1 MKKILA
7 TLFLIWLMFSNQ
19 GYAQTKVYR
28 TAKGERYHKKECKII
43 VKKEVI
49 ELTIKKAK
57 LRGYQACKVCKP
69 VGKAKGKTS
78 KKRAIQKKKSN
89 KVKLKKSTSKKATAS
104 RCTATTQK
112 GTRCKRRTKNS
123 SGRCWQH

>member
-1 MKKILA
+1 MKALSI
-7 TLFLIWLMFSNQ
+7 TLLIIAISLSSSLT
-19 GYAQTKVYR
+19 AQTKVYR

-43 VKKEVI
+43 AKREMV

-69 VGKAKGKTS
+69 VEKTKGKTS
-78 KKRAIQKKKSN
+78 KKPVIEKKKSN
-89 KVKLKKSTSKKATAS
+89 KVKLKKSISKKATAS
-104 RCTATTQK
+104 RCTATTKK